1 VRGDPDVRSL
11 LQTIGGAALGVG
23 LGLAILGLGFV
34 VSRLTLPD
42 NVIDASAA
50 TSNPT
55 ATRIASPGA
64 TTPAT
69 ILPSVVPP
77 SPVPTVRP
85 TITPDPLVVTGFRG
99 QGLSLA
105 ALTMPAG
112 YTFTSPIAGKVKV
125 ELYQYVDGQI
135 RQGVPDQPSY
145 PYVYVTSADRQIKL
159 RPGLLNTDVQLL
171 VSDGDTVAAGAPLFK
186 TVTTGASSWRTF
198 YDQAILAQVVASVTA
213 QPSGTEVDPVPVFK
227 R

>member
-1 VRGDPDVRSL
+1 MRENADLRSL
-11 LQTIGGAALGVG
+11 LQTVGGAALGVG

-34 VSRLTLPD
+34 VSRMTLAD
-42 NVIDASAA
+42 NVIDAQTTTIAPSPSRSPSARPT
-50 TSNPT
+50 TS
-55 ATRIASPGA
+55 A
-64 TTPAT
+64 TPA
-69 ILPSVVPP
+69 PSLA
-77 SPVPTVRP
+77 PTPRP
-85 TITPDPLVVTGFRG
+85 LITPDPLVVTGFRG

-105 ALTMPAG
+105 ALNMPAG
-112 YTFTSPIAGKVKV
+112 YTLTTPIAGKVRV
-125 ELYQYVDGQI
+125 ELYQFVDGQI

-159 RPGLLNTDVQLL
+159 RPGVLNTDVQLL
-171 VSDGDTVAAGAPLFK
+171 VSDGDTVAAGAPIFK
-186 TVTTGASSWRTF
+186 TLTTGASSWHTF